1 MKYVGKIIEDV
12 REHTGN
18 TSYAVDA
25 TGATTSGLSQHLIL
39 SHIQDAQDH
48 LATLV
53 INTHARIFTA
63 TKEISMVAGQEGY
76 SVPDNIHINNKII
89 SVQYSFDGTAANYI
103 KLKPKSIRERNTNS
117 YSFADFYIR
126 YQDQLLINPIPSSSA
141 AKIRVHYYR
150 TLDRVA
156 LRAGTVTAKTVVGG
170 VLSAITLDTAT
181 DDHYSLAR
189 AESICINSSTGTV
202 NAYNIPVPDGAYD
215 TATGVWTGFASHTL
229 ASGEPVNVG
238 DYVTVGNYTTTH
250 SKLPLDTERYLRLWA
265 KVAILGKDSSVDV
278 TREKENL
285 LQIEAAIRESYSDPS
300 EDVDEIEDEGF
311 LDGYF
316 L

>member
-89 SVQYSFDGTAANYI
+89 SVQYSFDGTAVNYT
-103 KLKPKSIRERNTNS
+103 KLKPK
-117 YSFADFYIR
+117 Y
-126 YQDQLLINPIPSSSA
+126 
-141 AKIRVHYYR
+141 
-150 TLDRVA
+150 
-156 LRAGTVTAKTVVGG
+156 
-170 VLSAITLDTAT
+170 
-181 DDHYSLAR
+181 
-189 AESICINSSTGTV
+189 
-202 NAYNIPVPDGAYD
+202 
-215 TATGVWTGFASHTL
+215 
-229 ASGEPVNVG
+229 
-238 DYVTVGNYTTTH
+238 
-250 SKLPLDTERYLRLWA
+250 
-265 KVAILGKDSSVDV
+265 
-278 TREKENL
+278 
-285 LQIEAAIRESYSDPS
+285 
-300 EDVDEIEDEGF
+300 
-311 LDGYF
+311 
-316 L
+316 

>member
-89 SVQYSFDGTAANYI
+89 SVQYSFDGTAVNYT
-103 KLKPKSIRERNTNS
+103 KLKPKSIRERMTNS
-117 YSFADFYIR
+117 YSFASFYIR

-156 LRAGTVTAKTVVGG
+156 LRAGTVTAKTEPGSCRECRKRSLRFIQTVRAAATRGRAGG
-170 VLSAITLDTAT
+170 ARFCVTTAWKRNYPGANAIPRTTA
-181 DDHYSLAR
+181 
-189 AESICINSSTGTV
+189 
-202 NAYNIPVPDGAYD
+202 
-215 TATGVWTGFASHTL
+215 W
-229 ASGEPVNVG
+229 
-238 DYVTVGNYTTTH
+238 
-250 SKLPLDTERYLRLWA
+250 K
-265 KVAILGKDSSVDV
+265 
-278 TREKENL
+278 
-285 LQIEAAIRESYSDPS
+285 
-300 EDVDEIEDEGF
+300 
-311 LDGYF
+311 
-316 L
+316 